1 MWSHQWEQAN
11 NHTLFAQAFGLGPLV
26 TLGGFFVLLLD
37 ARANSRMNP
46 YLHGSARCADKRDI
60 QAAGL
65 LNNDGVYDGAWRDK
79 AVKFTISD
87 TLVPSTFSVTL
98 RRGAEM
104 GVGLIVPTLLSWK
117 QSVFVTDLKG
127 ELYELT
133 AGWRHEHAHNR
144 ILRFEPAAAADSCC
158 FNPNSEIEPQDPSI
172 HAALY
177 IEGSN
182 FGEAEVNVRNY

>member
-1 MWSHQWEQAN
+1 MRAAPSSGGGSYFVWSHQWEQAN

-98 RRGAEM
+98 RRGA
-104 GVGLIVPTLLSWK
+104 GKGLASLSRLC
-117 QSVFVTDLKG
+117 S
-127 ELYELT
+127 
-133 AGWRHEHAHNR
+133 
-144 ILRFEPAAAADSCC
+144 P
-158 FNPNSEIEPQDPSI
+158 
-172 HAALY
+172 
-177 IEGSN
+177 GSK
-182 FGEAEVNVRNY
+182 ACS